1 MNITFY
7 GHACFG
13 IEINGIYLLVDPFI
27 TGNSLASNIVI
38 ADIKADYILLT
49 HAHQDH
55 VLDVELFAEQT
66 GATIISNFEIAQYYG
81 AKNLKTAAVNHG
93 GTFKTATFSA
103 KYVNAIH
110 TSSFAD
116 GTYGGQPG
124 GFVISSEEK
133 TLYVAGDTAVTMD
146 MKLIPMTTKVTTAI
160 FPIGDTF
167 TMGVE
172 DAILASNLVE
182 CDTVIGCHFNTFPP
196 IEIDTHQAKEKFTE
210 AKKELIILEIGAS
223 INIAEISKNKH

>member
-7 GHACFG
+7 GHSCFG
-13 IEINGIYLLVDPFI
+13 IEINGTHLLVDPFI
-27 TGNSLASNIVI
+27 TGNPLASNIKI
-38 ADIKADYILLT
+38 TDIKADYILVT

-55 VLDVELFAEQT
+55 VLDVELIATQT
-66 GATIISNFEIAQYYG
+66 GATIISNFEIAQYYD
-81 AKNLKTAAVNHG
+81 AKGFKTAAVNHG
-93 GTFKTATFSA
+93 GTFKTDNFSA

-146 MKLIPMTTKVTTAI
+146 MTLIPMITKLTAAI

-167 TMGVE
+167 TMGIN
-172 DAILASNLVE
+172 DAIIASNLVE
-182 CDTVIGCHFNTFPP
+182 CNNIIGCHFNTFPP
-196 IEIDTHQAKEKFTE
+196 IEIDVNDAKSKFTK
-210 AKKELIILEIGAS
+210 ANKELTILEIGQT
-223 INIAEISKNKH
+223 ITL